1 MELLKYTFSQTY
13 LIVIIV
19 AYILFMLYKV
29 PKLKKLKTMYSYL
42 KESDEN
48 IYREIN
54 DIESSM
60 GGISMLVLM
69 IMLVAIGMASVK
81 LDNIK
86 EAELRKRIY
95 EGKHEYIYT
104 VIENNRSVFY
114 LKTSNGWMAIEQSLY
129 FELKNKG
136 IKEN

>member
-1 MELLKYTFSQTY
+1 MELLKYMFSQTY
-13 LIVIIV
+13 LIVIII

-29 PKLKKLKTMYSYL
+29 PKFKKLKTMYSYL
-42 KESDEN
+42 KKSDEN
-48 IYREIN
+48 IYSKIN
-54 DIESSM
+54 DIESEM
-60 GGISMLVLM
+60 GITSFIFIIILLFSFAIS
-69 IMLVAIGMASVK
+69 SVD
-81 LDNIK
+81 LDKIK

-114 LKTSNGWMAIEQSLY
+114 LKTSNGWMKIEQSLY